1 MFHLMQQIHHPND
14 KDTKYSIP
22 IKKCAN
28 QNTKY
33 ANLNTKCV
41 NQKSKRQVGQ
51 LKQHIH
57 HLQKGYKNQNAKYA
71 NQNTM

>member
-33 ANLNTKCV
+33 ANLNTKCSEKQV
-41 NQKSKRQVGQ
+41 RRSQKNAGYGWDQLEAANSKIG
-51 LKQHIH
+51 
-57 HLQKGYKNQNAKYA
+57 A
-71 NQNTM
+71 N